1 MDKETI
7 ERITAPYEFREF
19 PKMLYHPDGRT
30 AVVAND
36 SEQSALGGEWAPN
49 PEAAQK
55 ARAKRDEAEASR
67 AARALGAEATARG
80 KNPER

>member
-30 AVVAND
+30 AVVADD

-49 PEAAQK
+49 PEAALK
-55 ARAKRDEAEASR
+55 TRAQRDAAEATK
-67 AARALGAEATARG
+67 AARAIGVEAAARG